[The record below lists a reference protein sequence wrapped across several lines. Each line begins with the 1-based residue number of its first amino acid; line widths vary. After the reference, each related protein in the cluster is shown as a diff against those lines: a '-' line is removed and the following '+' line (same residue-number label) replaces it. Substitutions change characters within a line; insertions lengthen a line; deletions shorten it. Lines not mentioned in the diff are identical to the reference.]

1 MAALAATPRSPGPG
15 MLRRTS
21 ILALAILALAASATA
36 TRAQTIVYLV
46 RHAEPKLPAMGAEAT
61 RDPVLNMAG
70 RERAHAL
77 VHVLRQAGITEI
89 LSTDY
94 HRTQETVGPLAEAL
108 GLTVLSYDPQALDA
122 LAARLKDTPG
132 RYVVAGHSN
141 TTPQLVAA
149 LGGDPGEPINESYE
163 FDRLYQ
169 VLIGKDGSVTTTLL
183 RYGPVSGS

>member
-1 MAALAATPRSPGPG
+1 MARHPATPGSVASTTLRGAAALAAAVLTLGLS
-15 MLRRTS
+15 
-21 ILALAILALAASATA
+21 ASAA
-36 TRAQTIVYLV
+36 YAQSIIYLL
-46 RHAEPKLPAMGAEAT
+46 RHAEPELPAMGAEAS

-77 VHVLRQAGITEI
+77 VHVLAQAGITDV

-94 HRTQETVGPLAEAL
+94 HRTRETVTPLAEAL
-108 GLTVLSYDPQALDA
+108 GLEIQSYDPRALDA
-122 LAARLKDTPG
+122 LAERLKATPG

-141 TTPQLVAA
+141 TTPQLVQA

-169 VLIGKDGSVTTTLL
+169 VVIGKDGSVTTTLL
-183 RYGPVSGS
+183 RYGPISGR

>member
-1 MAALAATPRSPGPG
+1 MAEHPATPIHPGLAGVRRAAVLAA
-15 MLRRTS
+15 
-21 ILALAILALAASATA
+21 AVLALAASVAPA
-36 TRAQTIVYLV
+36 RAQTIVYLV
-46 RHAEPKLPAMGAEAT
+46 RHAEPELPAMGAQAA

-77 VHVLRQAGITEI
+77 VHVLRQAGITDI

-94 HRTQETVGPLAEAL
+94 HRTQETVAPLAEAL
-108 GLTVLSYDPQALDA
+108 GIEVRSYDPRALDE
-122 LAARLKDTPG
+122 LAGRLKATPG

-169 VLIGKDGSVTTTLL
+169 VVIGKDGSVTTTLL
-183 RYGPVSGS
+183 RYGPISGS

>member
-1 MAALAATPRSPGPG
+1 

-21 ILALAILALAASATA
+21 LLAVAILALVASAPEA
-36 TRAQTIVYLV
+36 RAQTIVYLV
-46 RHAEPKLPAMGAEAT
+46 RHAEPELPAMGAEAT

-77 VHVLRQAGITEI
+77 VHVLRQAGITDI

-94 HRTQETVGPLAEAL
+94 HRTQETVAPLAEAL
-108 GLTVLSYDPQALDA
+108 GLTVKSYDPRALDA
-122 LAARLKDTPG
+122 LAARLKATPG

-149 LGGDPGEPINESYE
+149 LGGEPGEPINESYE

-169 VLIGKDGSVTTTLL
+169 VVIGKDGSVTTTLL
-183 RYGPVSGS
+183 RYGPISGS